1 MQNQYQ
7 QRRRL
12 LAKQVELRR
21 QIYELAQQRQELI
34 DQLYDLLEDLG
45 VNNNRRKKVEYF
57 PFNILARLIYRGL
70 TELENMV
77 SKIVAAIFRKR

>member
-1 MQNQYQ
+1 MQDQYQ
-7 QRRRL
+7 QRRKL
-12 LAKQVELRR
+12 LAKQVELRS
-21 QIYELAQQRQELI
+21 QFYELTQQRQELI

-45 VNNNRRKKVEYF
+45 ANNNRRKKAEYF